1 MLHFDVEDSIHE
13 RGIQF
18 LEKKVPKLKCVIDY
32 LRQYVFIIVQSF
44 YIATF

>member
-13 RGIQF
+13 GGIQF

-32 LRQYVFIIVQSF
+32 LRVFIIVQSF